1 MKKLIFV
8 IVLFLIL
15 GAFLIVL
22 NNDLNLEKKEGKK
35 TFVVGFAHWV
45 YNVGVNVKN
54 VVGYAFGMHWL
65 PEKSSNKTNSTTTYE
80 ARIDQ

>member
-1 MKKLIFV
+1 MKMLIFV

-15 GAFLIVL
+15 GGFLIVL

-35 TFVVGFAHWV
+35 TFVLGFAHWV
-45 YNVGVNVKN
+45 YNLGVNVKN
-54 VVGYAFGMHWL
+54 VVGYAVGMEWL
-65 PEKSSNKTNSTTTYE
+65 PEKSLNSTTTTYE

>member
-15 GAFLIVL
+15 GGFLIVL

-45 YNVGVNVKN
+45 YNLGVNVKN
-54 VVGYAFGMHWL
+54 VVGYAVKMQWL
-65 PEKSSNKTNSTTTYE
+65 PEKKVNATNATTTYQ
-80 ARIDQ
+80 DNVNK